1 MLSEN
6 IIDLHYVSL
15 INITAVAF
23 YMYINAILV
32 LRQSTRIQDGY
43 KCINNVHRQLSNQ
56 SSISHV
62 SAVEPYVVNTISTQ
76 S

>member
-23 YMYINAILV
+23 HMYINAILV
-32 LRQSTRIQDGY
+32 LRQLQSARIQDGY
-43 KCINNVHRQLSNQ
+43 KRINKVHRQLSNQ
-56 SSISHV
+56 ASRSRV
-62 SAVEPYVVNTISTQ
+62 PAVEP
-76 S
+76 